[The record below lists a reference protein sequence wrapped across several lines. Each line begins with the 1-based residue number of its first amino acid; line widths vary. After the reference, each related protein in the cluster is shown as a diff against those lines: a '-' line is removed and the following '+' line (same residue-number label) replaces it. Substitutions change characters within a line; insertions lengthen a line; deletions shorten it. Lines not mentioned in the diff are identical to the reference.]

1 MTLQHFTI
9 ADLQRALHDGELSA
23 REIARQTLD
32 DIARVNPQINAWT
45 EVTAQRMLAE
55 ADSIDALRREKRP
68 LPPLAGIPYAVKN
81 LFDVAGHTTLAG
93 AELLSDR
100 PPAASDSWIA
110 RQTLDDIAR
119 VNPQINAWTEV
130 TAQRMLAE
138 ADSID
143 ALRRE
148 KRPLPPLAGIPYA
161 VKNLFDVAGHTTLA
175 GAELLSDRPP
185 AASDS
190 WAVRQ
195 LHSAGAL
202 LSGMLNMDAYAYGFT
217 TENSHYGATRNPHD
231 LSRIAGGSSGG
242 SAAAVAAGLV
252 HFSLGSDTNG
262 SIRVPASLCGIFG
275 LKPTFG
281 RLSRSGS
288 HPFVASLDHI
298 GPFARRVA
306 DLAAVYDALQ
316 GRDPADDFQADKASE
331 RTGNMLERGLEGLR
345 CARLGGYFTTWCD
358 DDARAAV
365 ERVAH
370 ALSADSELQ
379 FADAALARSAAFII
393 SASEGGNQY
402 LTDLRHSPER
412 FEPHSRERLLAG
424 AMIPSAWYLQAQ
436 RFRRHARQAMKS
448 LFSQADVLIAPATP
462 CSATPI
468 GAEEMVINGQPLPVR
483 ASMGM
488 LTQPISFLGLPVVTV
503 PLRTASGKPIGL
515 QLIAAP
521 FNEQA
526 CLRAAR
532 ALEAMGITDARVAES
547 AA

>member
-1 MTLQHFTI
+1 MR
-9 ADLQRALHDGELSA
+9 DLWPETH
-23 REIARQTLD
+23 
-32 DIARVNPQINAWT
+32 
-45 EVTAQRMLAE
+45 
-55 ADSIDALRREKRP
+55 LR
-68 LPPLAGIPYAVKN
+68 
-81 LFDVAGHTTLAG
+81 
-93 AELLSDR
+93 S
-100 PPAASDSWIA
+100 
-110 RQTLDDIAR
+110 
-119 VNPQINAWTEV
+119 
-130 TAQRMLAE
+130 
-138 ADSID
+138 
-143 ALRRE
+143 
-148 KRPLPPLAGIPYA
+148 
-161 VKNLFDVAGHTTLA
+161 
-175 GAELLSDRPP
+175 
-185 AASDS
+185 
-190 WAVRQ
+190 
-195 LHSAGAL
+195 
-202 LSGMLNMDAYAYGFT
+202 
-217 TENSHYGATRNPHD
+217 
-231 LSRIAGGSSGG
+231 
-242 SAAAVAAGLV
+242 
-252 HFSLGSDTNG
+252 
-262 SIRVPASLCGIFG
+262 
-275 LKPTFG
+275 
-281 RLSRSGS
+281 LSRSGS

-316 GRDPADDFQADKASE
+316 GRDSADDFQADKASE
-331 RTGNMLERGLEGLR
+331 RTGNLLERGLEGLR

-365 ERVAH
+365 DRVAH
-370 ALSADSELQ
+370 ALGADSELQ

-462 CSATPI
+462 CSATSI

-503 PLRTASGKPIGL
+503 PLRTASCKPIGL

>member
-1 MTLQHFTI
+1 M
-9 ADLQRALHDGELSA
+9 
-23 REIARQTLD
+23 
-32 DIARVNPQINAWT
+32 
-45 EVTAQRMLAE
+45 
-55 ADSIDALRREKRP
+55 
-68 LPPLAGIPYAVKN
+68 
-81 LFDVAGHTTLAG
+81 
-93 AELLSDR
+93 
-100 PPAASDSWIA
+100 
-110 RQTLDDIAR
+110 
-119 VNPQINAWTEV
+119 
-130 TAQRMLAE
+130 
-138 ADSID
+138 
-143 ALRRE
+143 
-148 KRPLPPLAGIPYA
+148 
-161 VKNLFDVAGHTTLA
+161 
-175 GAELLSDRPP
+175 
-185 AASDS
+185 
-190 WAVRQ
+190 RQ

-316 GRDPADDFQADKASE
+316 GATRPMTFRLIKPASAPATCWNADWRAA
-331 RTGNMLERGLEGLR
+331 LR
-345 CARLGGYFTTWCD
+345 AAGRLFHHRCD

-365 ERVAH
+365 DRVAH
-370 ALSADSELQ
+370 ALGADSELQ

-424 AMIPSAWYLQAQ
+424 
-436 RFRRHARQAMKS
+436 R
-448 LFSQADVLIAPATP
+448 
-462 CSATPI
+462 
-468 GAEEMVINGQPLPVR
+468 
-483 ASMGM
+483 
-488 LTQPISFLGLPVVTV
+488 
-503 PLRTASGKPIGL
+503 
-515 QLIAAP
+515 
-521 FNEQA
+521 
-526 CLRAAR
+526 
-532 ALEAMGITDARVAES
+532 
-547 AA
+547 

>member
-1 MTLQHFTI
+1 
-9 ADLQRALHDGELSA
+9 
-23 REIARQTLD
+23 
-32 DIARVNPQINAWT
+32 
-45 EVTAQRMLAE
+45 
-55 ADSIDALRREKRP
+55 
-68 LPPLAGIPYAVKN
+68 
-81 LFDVAGHTTLAG
+81 
-93 AELLSDR
+93 
-100 PPAASDSWIA
+100 
-110 RQTLDDIAR
+110 
-119 VNPQINAWTEV
+119 
-130 TAQRMLAE
+130 
-138 ADSID
+138 
-143 ALRRE
+143 
-148 KRPLPPLAGIPYA
+148 

-316 GRDPADDFQADKASE
+316 GATRPMTFRPIKPASAPATCWIGSW
-331 RTGNMLERGLEGLR
+331 RAALR
-345 CARLGGYFTTWCD
+345 AAGGYFTTWCD

-365 ERVAH
+365 DRVAH
-370 ALSADSELQ
+370 ALGADSELQ

-402 LTDLRHSPER
+402 LPDLRQSPER

-532 ALEAMGITDARVAES
+532 ALEAMGVTDARVAES

>member
-1 MTLQHFTI
+1 MTLHHFTI
-9 ADLQRALHDGELSA
+9 AEIQRALHDGELSA
-23 REIARQTLD
+23 REIACQTLD
-32 DIARVNPQINAWT
+32 DIARVNPQINART

-93 AELLSDR
+93 AELLS
-100 PPAASDSWIA
+100 
-110 RQTLDDIAR
+110 
-119 VNPQINAWTEV
+119 
-130 TAQRMLAE
+130 
-138 ADSID
+138 
-143 ALRRE
+143 
-148 KRPLPPLAGIPYA
+148 G
-161 VKNLFDVAGHTTLA
+161 
-175 GAELLSDRPP
+175 RPP

-331 RTGNMLERGLEGLR
+331 RTGNLLDRELEGLR
-345 CARLGGYFTTWCD
+345 CARLG
-358 DDARAAV
+358 A
-365 ERVAH
+365 
-370 ALSADSELQ
+370 
-379 FADAALARSAAFII
+379 I
-393 SASEGGNQY
+393 S
-402 LTDLRHSPER
+402 P
-412 FEPHSRERLLAG
+412 
-424 AMIPSAWYLQAQ
+424 
-436 RFRRHARQAMKS
+436 
-448 LFSQADVLIAPATP
+448 
-462 CSATPI
+462 
-468 GAEEMVINGQPLPVR
+468 PVR
-483 ASMGM
+483 
-488 LTQPISFLGLPVVTV
+488 
-503 PLRTASGKPIGL
+503 
-515 QLIAAP
+515 
-521 FNEQA
+521 
-526 CLRAAR
+526 
-532 ALEAMGITDARVAES
+532 
-547 AA
+547 

>member
-100 PPAASDSWIA
+100 PPA
-110 RQTLDDIAR
+110 T
-119 VNPQINAWTEV
+119 
-130 TAQRMLAE
+130 
-138 ADSID
+138 
-143 ALRRE
+143 
-148 KRPLPPLAGIPYA
+148 
-161 VKNLFDVAGHTTLA
+161 
-175 GAELLSDRPP
+175 
-185 AASDS
+185 SDS

-217 TENSHYGATRNPHD
+217 TENSYYGATRNPHD

-331 RTGNMLERGLEGLR
+331 RTGNLLERGLEGLR

-365 ERVAH
+365 DRVAH
-370 ALSADSELQ
+370 ALGADSELQ

-448 LFSQADVLIAPATP
+448 LFSQADVLLAPATP

-468 GAEEMVINGQPLPVR
+468 GAEEMVINGPAAAGARQHGNADAADLLPRPAGGDR
-483 ASMGM
+483 APAYR
-488 LTQPISFLGLPVVTV
+488 QRQADWP
-503 PLRTASGKPIGL
+503 
-515 QLIAAP
+515 AAD
-521 FNEQA
+521 
-526 CLRAAR
+526 CRA
-532 ALEAMGITDARVAES
+532 V
-547 AA
+547 